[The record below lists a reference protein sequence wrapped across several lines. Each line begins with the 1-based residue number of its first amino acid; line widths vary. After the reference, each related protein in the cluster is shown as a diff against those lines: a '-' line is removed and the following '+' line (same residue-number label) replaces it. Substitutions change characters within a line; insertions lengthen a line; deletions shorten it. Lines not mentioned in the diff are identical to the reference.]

1 MPLEIKENRGVYKI
15 LGEVTAQHV
24 GTLGAYFDS
33 ILENNDSF
41 MVNLEDVTV
50 LDSAAAH
57 FFEKLYRK
65 SAELNKVVAL
75 IGRQNDNVLET
86 MNTTKTKYILSPDRV

>member
-33 ILENNDSF
+33 ILEKNDSF

-86 MNTTKTKYILSPDRV
+86 MNTTKTKYILSPDRI

>member
-1 MPLEIKENRGVYKI
+1 MPLEIKENHGAYEI

-24 GTLGAYFDS
+24 GVLGAYFDS
-33 ILENNDSF
+33 ILENKDSF
-41 MVNLEDVTV
+41 MINLENVTV

-65 SAELNKVVAL
+65 TAELNKVMAL
-75 IGRQNDNVLET
+75 IGRQNENVLGT
-86 MNTTKTKYILSPDRV
+86 MNTTKTNYILSPDRV